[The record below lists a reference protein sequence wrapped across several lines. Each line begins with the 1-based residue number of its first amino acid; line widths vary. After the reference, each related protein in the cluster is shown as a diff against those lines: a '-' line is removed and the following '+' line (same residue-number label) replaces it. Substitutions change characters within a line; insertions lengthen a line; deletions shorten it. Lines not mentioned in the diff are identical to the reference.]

1 MKKLLLVSAGVA
13 AIGVIL
19 WATSA
24 PPSYHEPA
32 GPSPIGPVPKALLN
46 ADIGDVIK
54 SDLVTIAPE
63 LPGHDE
69 ILPLPGTNKVL
80 VSARDEWVWL
90 VDTITGSAEKLAYS
104 PVSPTGAHLVPG
116 NDRQIYFC
124 MARLDY
130 HQYEHNPGL
139 YRLDLDTKEFTAIAT
154 RVPITGKL
162 RDDGL
167 EIPNAS
173 PSGEEMVYPKPLH
186 ETEMNALDESNSRP
200 MQFCNDLDVSPD
212 GRYVYTT
219 EPFSHPKTSSGL
231 GAFPEGVT
239 LARNG
244 RIWRYD
250 TTTNAIGLVLENNV
264 FADGVLIETDAETG
278 EVVSLLVTETVNFRI
293 GRAHLRGPRAGQY
306 DVLWDNLPGLPDG
319 LDRDAD
325 GRIWTALIKER
336 TGLITWVHENP
347 WIKPALLR
355 IPPEWLPPST
365 GTGLLVL
372 SPDAS
377 EIIAY
382 SHHDGSRVLDISVVV
397 PAGGKLFLPSFH
409 KDNQGLHYL
418 PIEVITKQIP

>member
-1 MKKLLLVSAGVA
+1 M
-13 AIGVIL
+13 
-19 WATSA
+19 
-24 PPSYHEPA
+24 
-32 GPSPIGPVPKALLN
+32 
-46 ADIGDVIK
+46 
-54 SDLVTIAPE
+54 
-63 LPGHDE
+63 
-69 ILPLPGTNKVL
+69 
-80 VSARDEWVWL
+80 
-90 VDTITGSAEKLAYS
+90 
-104 PVSPTGAHLVPG
+104 
-116 NDRQIYFC
+116 
-124 MARLDY
+124 
-130 HQYEHNPGL
+130 
-139 YRLDLDTKEFTAIAT
+139 
-154 RVPITGKL
+154 
-162 RDDGL
+162 
-167 EIPNAS
+167 
-173 PSGEEMVYPKPLH
+173 YPKPLH

-293 GRAHLRGPRAGQY
+293 GRAHLRGPRAGRY

-347 WIKPALLR
+347 WDQACVAADTPRMAAALHR
-355 IPPEWLPPST
+355 HGPTRTIPRRQRNHCLQPSRWLPRPR
-365 GTGLLVL
+365 
-372 SPDAS
+372 
-377 EIIAY
+377 
-382 SHHDGSRVLDISVVV
+382 HFCSR
-397 PAGGKLFLPSFH
+397 ATGGKLFLPSSTRTIRDCIICPS
-409 KDNQGLHYL
+409 K
-418 PIEVITKQIP
+418 